1 MRRGDTADNCIIIEF
16 DNPLPMK
23 PTKLVLQAGALRK
36 VITEFPEPLTSLMVS
51 FDRKETKKL
60 SNVTKCY
67 AAVYWF
73 ENGVEKKKTFDGS
86 LEIQTDDEVVK
97 DEQTRC

>member
-36 VITEFPEPLTSLMVS
+36 VITEFHEPLTSLMVS

-73 ENGVEKKKTFDGS
+73 ENGVEKKKTFKGS

-97 DEQTRC
+97 DE